1 MDTLLAGVDQIKK
14 VIVMKEAV
22 EVAEA
27 VFRGHGEGTV
37 VMPPKINLKMGENG
51 EWPHYWG
58 SSNSM
63 PAYVDSLEAM
73 GVKFA
78 SGYKKNPEKGLPF
91 ILATIIL
98 CAKDT
103 GYPIAVMDGTYIT
116 AVRTGA
122 ASAVA
127 AKYLAK
133 KNPKTLGIIGAGTQ
147 ARMNIRALHE
157 VFDFEE
163 VKITDVNNAY
173 ALEFAVEMNKEL
185 GIYVKAV
192 DSSRH
197 AVEGSDI
204 IVTVTVADEPL
215 VMKEWLDPGALVLS
229 LGSYQELDE
238 NIPLKADKLVVDNW
252 EQNTHRGELVKLI
265 NAGKLDRSMLYG
277 ELGEIV
283 AGKKAGRENDRE
295 IICACLIGI
304 GSLDIGTAKYV
315 YDKLKDKDDITRFK
329 FY

>member
-1 MDTLLAGVDQIKK
+1 MDTLLAGIDQIKR
-14 VIVMKEAV
+14 VITMKEAV
-22 EVAEA
+22 EVAEE
-27 VFRGHGEGTV
+27 VFRSHGEGTV
-37 VMPPKINLKMGENG
+37 VMPPKINLNMGEKG

-91 ILATIIL
+91 VLATIIL

-116 AVRTGA
+116 AIRTGA

-127 AKYLAK
+127 AKYLGI

-157 VFDFEE
+157 IFDFKE
-163 VKITDVNNAY
+163 VRITDVNKDY
-173 ALEFAVEMNKEL
+173 ALKCAVEMNKEL
-185 GIYVKAV
+185 GINIKVV
-192 DSSRH
+192 DSGRH
-197 AVEGSDI
+197 AVEESDI

-215 VMKEWLDPGALVLS
+215 VMKEWLKPGALVLS

-265 NAGKLDRSMLYG
+265 NAGKLDRSMLYS

-283 AGKKAGRENDRE
+283 AGKKVGRENDNE
-295 IICACLIGI
+295 IICACLIGM

-315 YDKLKDKDDITRFK
+315 YDKLKDKDGVTRFK